1 MREEGNPMMDL
12 IYLLEDDD
20 SIRKLVIYALN
31 SQGYEAKGFERPAEF
46 WKAMGQA
53 QPDLVLLDIM
63 LPEEDGL
70 TILQK
75 LRAAAGT
82 KKLPIIMLTAKNTE
96 YDRVVGLDSGADDFI
111 SKPFGMMELVARVRA
126 VLRRTETREENSDY
140 QLGELFVS
148 PKRHVVKVDGEEV
161 SLTNKEFEL
170 LCLLLEHQ
178 GMAMTRDAIM
188 DGVWGQ
194 EFSRENRTLDVHVRT
209 LRTKLGSAGHYI
221 ETVRGVGY
229 KMGGEGA

>member
-1 MREEGNPMMDL
+1 M
-12 IYLLEDDD
+12 IYCVEDDA
-20 SIRKLVIYALN
+20 SIRELVLYTLRA
-31 SQGYEAKGFERPAEF
+31 SGFEARGFAESGAF
-46 WKAMGQA
+46 WEAMCEHV
-53 QPDLVLLDIM
+53 PDLVLLDIM
-63 LPEEDGL
+63 LPGEDGL
-70 TILQK
+70 EILKK
-75 LRAAAGT
+75 LRSSPLT
-82 KKLPIIMLTAKNTE
+82 EQLPVILATARGSE
-96 YDRVVGLDSGADDFI
+96 YDKVVGLDTGADDYLA
-111 SKPFGMMELVARVRA
+111 KPFGMMELVARVRA

-140 QLGELFVS
+140 QLGALFVS

-178 GMAMTRDAIM
+178 DMAMTRDAIM

-229 KMGGEGA
+229 KIGGRA